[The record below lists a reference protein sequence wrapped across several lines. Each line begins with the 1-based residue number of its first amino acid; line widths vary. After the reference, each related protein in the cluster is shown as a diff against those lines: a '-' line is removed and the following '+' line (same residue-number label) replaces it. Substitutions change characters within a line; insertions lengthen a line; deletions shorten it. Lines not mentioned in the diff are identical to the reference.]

1 MVNAYQKHRAAF
13 LVRYGGWFDVNDND
27 INRRIRIHLE
37 AKNEKKC
44 SVGAWLNDMDLAIWS
59 MDREQTVY
67 VAPHGARLVEAF
79 SGLTIPS
86 TYCCTALQNYV

>member
-44 SVGAWLNDMDLAIWS
+44 SVGAWLNDMDLVIWS
-59 MDREQTVY
+59 VDREQS
-67 VAPHGARLVEAF
+67 ARLVEAF